1 MKGKRRFLIG
11 GVFILIG
18 VVYLAYTG
26 FQGAATYYYT
36 VSEFLANPASSGKTV
51 RVDGEVITGSIQQG
65 PGELEMRFVL
75 SGGDKSLP
83 VAYRGAVPDAFGE
96 GREVVVQGQAGAD
109 GTFQADSILTKCP
122 SKYVPK

>member
-18 VVYLAYTG
+18 IAYLAYTG

-36 VSEFLANPASSGKTV
+36 VNEFLDNHVSSGKAV
-51 RVDGEVITGSIQQG
+51 RVDGEVVAGSVQKG
-65 PGELEMRFVL
+65 PGELEIRFVL

-96 GREVVVQGQAGAD
+96 GKEVVVQGQAGSD